1 MNIWIKIAVILI
13 IILAAIIV
21 VAKYWP
27 IGQPAQNEKTYY
39 DVIKQDDKRL
49 RAEPS
54 VKETIKPD
62 TVSKGSSPGQT
73 VTPPPTQP
81 VQTIDET
88 KLVFKPLEV
97 EEEVE
102 ADRLI
107 EMAIFERKA
116 GRLPVLSY
124 GNMVKYCREV
134 IQRFPGSKQD
144 FQARRILADIPA
156 EYRDNYK
163 ITADEIDLT
172 KWPKK

>member
-1 MNIWIKIAVILI
+1 MNIWIKIAIILVV
-13 IILAAIIV
+13 ILAAIIV
-21 VAKYWP
+21 IAKYLP
-27 IGQPAQNEKTYY
+27 SNQPSQPEKTYY
-39 DVIKQDDKRL
+39 DVIKQDDARL
-49 RAEPS
+49 RAEPN
-54 VKETIKPD
+54 V
-62 TVSKGSSPGQT
+62 
-73 VTPPPTQP
+73 
-81 VQTIDET
+81 DET

-156 EYRDNYK
+156 EYRDQYK